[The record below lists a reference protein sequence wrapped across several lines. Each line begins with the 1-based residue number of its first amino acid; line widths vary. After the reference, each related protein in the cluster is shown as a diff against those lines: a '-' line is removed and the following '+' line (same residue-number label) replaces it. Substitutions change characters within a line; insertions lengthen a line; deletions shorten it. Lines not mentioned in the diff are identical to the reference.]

1 VFFARFVVTMDLAKG
16 RSWARRSQLGQRNC
30 RCGGRLP
37 LENAASL
44 TAAPC
49 RGTLV
54 APSGMS
60 FRLRICIALPLA
72 ACSAPPPPPPLPVLS
87 FAVHYFAGPALSG
100 RVAPAFLPVQSPPP
114 AGAGAMPLLAA
125 ELFELPGVPATAAP
139 LALCA
144 SLVVRAPVTQPF
156 ASHPRALTGIHLV
169 QGDAAASLH
178 SELASGGASLATASV
193 PLPAGASTALDIE
206 AGGQLSELPHCLFAR
221 ELGAAAVR
229 VALSTPA
236 GEEQVLLT
244 QAPAAGGPPLVLC
257 LPASAL
263 LPAFA
268 LVVHVSAEPAAEQEG
283 TAAVAAVEA
292 AAQAATLATT
302 VPERS
307 TQMLRAH
314 AELLQHLVQAED
326 RRCSLL
332 ALAQRV
338 GAVAC
343 ADFAVS
349 AGTAA
354 LARLCTSLDT
364 FDATAGEAA
373 QRFQLERGCLQ
384 VLLPALQRDEVP
396 PEEAA
401 FLLRWCGAVG
411 RRAARLQDVL
421 DAVTSCDD
429 LAARLLAENRSFL
442 RENDPAGRVHAYDWL
457 LARGQAPPG
466 FDPLGSR
473 EQRRQALEAAEPE
486 AGR

>member
-1 VFFARFVVTMDLAKG
+1 VTDAGAARSPT
-16 RSWARRSQLGQRNC
+16 
-30 RCGGRLP
+30 
-37 LENAASL
+37 ENAPNL

-49 RGTLV
+49 RGTLA
-54 APSGMS
+54 APSRMS
-60 FRLRICIALPLA
+60 FRLRLCIALPLA
-72 ACSAPPPPPPLPVLS
+72 ACSAPPPPPPLPDLS
-87 FAVHYFAGPALSG
+87 FAVHHFAGPALAG
-100 RVAPAFLPVQSPPP
+100 RVAPAFLSAQTPPP
-114 AGAGAMPLLAA
+114 ASASAMPLLAA
-125 ELFELPGVPATAAP
+125 QLFELPAVPAAAEP

-144 SLVVRAPVTQPF
+144 SVVVRAPVTQPF
-156 ASHPRALTGIHLV
+156 ASHLRALTGIFLV
-169 QGDAAASLH
+169 QRDAAASLH
-178 SELASGGASLATASV
+178 RELASGRLLLATASV
-193 PLPAGASTALDIE
+193 PLPAGTSTALDIE
-206 AGGQLSELPHCLFAR
+206 AGGQVTGLPVCLLAR
-221 ELGAAAVR
+221 EPGANAVR
-229 VALSTPA
+229 VALSTPD
-236 GEEQVLLT
+236 GDEQVLLAP
-244 QAPAAGGPPLVLC
+244 APAAGGPPLVLC
-257 LPASAL
+257 LPASAV

-268 LVVHVSAEPAAEQEG
+268 LVVRVSAEPAGEQEG
-283 TAAVAAVEA
+283 AAAVAAVEA
-292 AAQAATLATT
+292 AARAATLATT
-302 VPERS
+302 EPERA

-338 GAVAC
+338 GAAAC

-354 LARLCTSLDT
+354 LARLCTSLES
-364 FDATAGEAA
+364 FDATAGALA

-384 VLLPALQRDEVP
+384 ALVPALQRDEVP

-421 DAVTSCDD
+421 DAATSGDD
-429 LAARLLAENRSFL
+429 LAARLCAENRSFL

-457 LARGQAPPG
+457 LARGQAPRG

-473 EQRRQALEAAEPE
+473 EQRRQVLEAAEQE